1 LATDADV
8 VVAGA
13 GIDPTAIAA
22 RIVVEVL
29 NAAIAE
35 HGQARWVL
43 AGGGTPSALYQRLAT
58 RHAEALDWSRVAFYW
73 GDERCVPPGDPESN
87 FGRAEAALLR
97 PLGASPSA
105 VHRIAGELGA
115 RAAAAG
121 YDATVDEVLAE
132 GAWDLV
138 LLGLGA
144 DGHTAS
150 LFEPPATA
158 GVVVAAAAPWA
169 MAAFS
174 PLAPRER
181 VTLTVPALSR
191 SRRVLFLVTGAAEA
205 AAVARALGGDRLLPA
220 THVRPV
226 GDGRLTWCLDRPA
239 AALVEGRGDGG

>member
-1 LATDADV
+1 MI
-8 VVAGA
+8 AGA

-29 NAAIAE
+29 TAAIAE
-35 HGQARWVL
+35 RGQARWVL
-43 AGGGTPSALYQRLAT
+43 AGGGTPAALYQRLAT
-58 RHAEALDWSRVAFYW
+58 RCAGALDWSRVAFYW
-73 GDERCVPPGDPESN
+73 GDERCVPPTDPDSN

-97 PLGASPSA
+97 PLGASPGA

-115 RAAAAG
+115 RAAAAA

-150 LFEPPATA
+150 LFEPPAPA
-158 GVVVAAAAPWA
+158 GVAAAAAPWA
-169 MAAFS
+169 MAALS

-191 SRRVLFLVTGAAEA
+191 SRRVLFLVTGAAKA
-205 AAVARALGGDRLLPA
+205 AAVAGALGGDRLLAA

-239 AALVEGRGDGG
+239 ATLVERDQAGG